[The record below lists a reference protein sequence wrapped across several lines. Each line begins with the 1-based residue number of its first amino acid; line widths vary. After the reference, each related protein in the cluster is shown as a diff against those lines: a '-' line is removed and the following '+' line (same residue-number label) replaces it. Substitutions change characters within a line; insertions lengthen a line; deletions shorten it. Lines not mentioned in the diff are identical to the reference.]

1 MAVNEHIAQRRE
13 NKFLADW
20 GRVKC
25 DPGMNC
31 TLLERKENKTWRF
44 DNSLV
49 HRSPERAAR
58 RIAHFLTTAKRL
70 MTKRIKFIA
79 IFALVFST
87 WWTMQPKPQNVDA
100 DARLP
105 HKSASARE
113 FLEAHCISCH
123 DSQTKKGNL
132 DLTALKSDFDDAK
145 AFAIWV
151 KVHDRVRDKEM
162 PPKGM
167 EQPGEVERATFLKSL
182 ATPMIAADEARI
194 RREGRA
200 VLRRMNRYEYEN
212 TLRDLLDAPWLQVK
226 ELLPEDGEAY
236 RFNKVG
242 TALGVS
248 HVQISRYL
256 SAAEHALR
264 EVMARS
270 EKQPET
276 ITKRYYARE
285 QRGFTAHIEFSQFNT
300 YTERATFPLIGNEA
314 DVAVLDKKAPMTVGT
329 ADPARRE
336 LESMGVVASSYEPL
350 EIRFNQFKA
359 PVPGRYKLRLS
370 AHSFWAGPQPGDKWF
385 HPSRTE
391 AFPGRTREP
400 ITLYAE
406 IPPRQMRYLANVD
419 VSPEPS
425 VQEVEVYLLKD
436 ETIRPDA
443 VRLFR
448 SRPPNWRN
456 PLAEKDG
463 QPGVAFRWLE
473 VVGPICDEW
482 PGKGHRLMFGD
493 LPFKK
498 NPKGQIEIISNNP
511 SADAERL
518 LRNFLQRAY
527 RHTTPQAIEEDT
539 QRFLKLVNAALKNGD
554 NFTDAMIT
562 AYSAVLCSPAFTT
575 LEEKPGRLDDQ
586 ALAARLAYFL
596 WNSEPDAKL
605 RDLAQQAA
613 LRKPV
618 VLRGQIGR
626 LLNDAKSQRFVT
638 AFLDYWLDLRKVN
651 ITSPD
656 ELMYSDYYLDDY
668 LVESSAAETRA
679 FFAELVRGDLPARN
693 VIASDF
699 VMINERLAN
708 LYSLSGV
715 QGSQIRHVALP
726 PDSVR
731 GGLLTQASVLKVTA
745 NGTTTSPVVRGAWM
759 MERILGKPAPPP
771 PAGVPAVEP
780 DIRGATTLRQQLEKH
795 RTQPSCNVCH
805 AKIDPA
811 GFALENFDVF
821 GGWRDKYR
829 ALAEGEKA
837 PGIGKNGQK
846 FAFRYIQPVDASG
859 SLPDGRNFHDI
870 RELKRLLL
878 KDERQIARNL
888 TNQLI
893 IFATGAPV
901 QFSDRPKVE
910 AILDRAA
917 TKNYG
922 VKTLIQ
928 LIIESDLFRN
938 K

>member
-1 MAVNEHIAQRRE
+1 MASRL
-13 NKFLADW
+13 K
-20 GRVKC
+20 
-25 DPGMNC
+25 
-31 TLLERKENKTWRF
+31 
-44 DNSLV
+44 
-49 HRSPERAAR
+49 
-58 RIAHFLTTAKRL
+58 LTA
-70 MTKRIKFIA
+70 IFIA
-79 IFALVFST
+79 TFGICWAVYPHL
-87 WWTMQPKPQNVDA
+87 QPLDA
-100 DARLP
+100 EVNGAADTRA
-105 HKSASARE
+105 
-113 FLEAHCISCH
+113 FLETNCYGCH
-123 DSQTKKGNL
+123 NGKTKKGNL
-132 DLTALKSDFDDAK
+132 DLTALKPEFTDATT
-145 AFAIWV
+145 FATWV
-151 KVHDRVRDKEM
+151 KVHDRVHDGEM
-162 PPKGM
+162 PPKAAP
-167 EQPGEVERATFLKSL
+167 QPSEAERAAFLKSL
-182 ATPMIAADEARI
+182 STPMIAADSARI

-212 TLRDLLDAPWLQVK
+212 TLRDLLDAPWLHVK
-226 ELLPEDGEAY
+226 DLLPEDGERY
-236 RFNKVG
+236 HFNKSG
-242 TALGVS
+242 EALGVS

-256 SAAEHALR
+256 TAAEYALR
-264 EVMARS
+264 EVIARYAQ
-270 EKQPET
+270 KPET
-276 ITKRYYARE
+276 TTKRFYARE

-300 YTERATFPLIGNEA
+300 YTERATFPLVGNEA
-314 DVAVLDKKAPMTVGT
+314 DVAVLEKKAPMTVGA
-329 ADPARRE
+329 ADPAKRE
-336 LESMGVVASSYEPL
+336 LEGMGVVASSYEPL

-359 PVPGRYKLRLS
+359 PAPGRYKLRLN

-391 AFPGRTREP
+391 AFPGRTHEP

-419 VSPEPS
+419 VSPEAS

-473 VVGPICDEW
+473 VTGPIYDEW
-482 PGKGHRLMFGD
+482 PAKGHRLLFGD
-493 LPFKK
+493 LPIHCKDAVAGQPLLDLEDEDTADAQAAKRAK
-498 NPKGQIEIISNNP
+498 NPNQKLTKVCGVRSSQP
-511 SADAERL
+511 HADAERL
-518 LRNFLQRAY
+518 LRGFIQRAY
-527 RHTTPQAIEEDT
+527 RHANPQAIEEDT
-539 QRFLKLVNAALKNGD
+539 ARFVKIFDAAHKNSGS
-554 NFTDAMIT
+554 FTEAMIT

-575 LEEKPGRLDDQ
+575 LEEKPGRLDDS
-586 ALAARLAYFL
+586 ALASRLSYFL
-596 WNSEPDAKL
+596 WNSEPDAAL
-605 RDLAQQAA
+605 RDLAQKNL
-613 LRKPV
+613 LRKPSV
-618 VLRGQIGR
+618 VRAQVDR
-626 LLNDAKSQRFVT
+626 LLADSRSQRFVS

-656 ELMYSDYYLDDY
+656 ELLYCDYYLDDH
-668 LVESSAAETRA
+668 LVESSTAETRA
-679 FFAELVRGDLPARN
+679 FLAELIRGDLPARN
-693 VIASDF
+693 LVASDF
-699 VMINERLAN
+699 VMINERLAK
-708 LYSLSGV
+708 LYGLSGV
-715 QGSQIRHVALP
+715 QGSQIHRVALP

-759 MERILGKPAPPP
+759 MERILGKPVPPP

-795 RTQPSCNVCH
+795 RTNASCNACH

-829 ALAEGEKA
+829 ALADGEKA
-837 PGIGKNGQK
+837 LGVGKNGQK

-870 RELKRLLL
+870 RELKQLLL

-888 TNQLI
+888 ANQFI
-893 IFATGAPV
+893 VFATGAPV

-910 AILDRAA
+910 ALLDRAA
-917 TKNYG
+917 GKGYG

-928 LIIESDLFRN
+928 LIIESELFRN